1 MKIIL
6 TFENGSTENINLPS
20 GYSLKMAK
28 AEYFGVCKSNG
39 SVVKVS
45 SNSGRKKGT
54 KKMFTY
60 RVEEKHHELLKEI
73 AIYLN
78 EKIK

>member
-1 MKIIL
+1 MAQIL
-6 TFENGSTENINLPS
+6 KQNRLDNRGGNKP
-20 GYSLKMAK
+20 
-28 AEYFGVCKSNG
+28 
-39 SVVKVS
+39 
-45 SNSGRKKGT
+45 KGT

-78 EKIK
+78 NIHTLHSHN